1 MWKLPGPSNAVVAG
15 QTVTFART
23 GVIGQPPATVGRII
37 DLRDCRWADV
47 SSVVIK
53 TRLDNGDMAVQQRVW
68 ADSAAPG
75 QKGQAIVLGQALA
88 INSGVVEIR
97 YNIGVNVRLE
107 GPAVFEVNGLNTGLL
122 WFGKMTARVE
132 SPNAKD
138 GVSGGEALSGRP
150 TFIVRTPNAGGEP
163 YVAALTGLGG
173 AFFLDVDN
181 HCAALVH
188 TISSPVWMREPTDS
202 GTLHPVYVGEDRSI
216 LIGVNSEGRS
226 RVAVEMAPPKALA
239 GRLPKGTPSYAV
251 QKLRKSVR
259 RGEN

>member
-1 MWKLPGPSNAVVAG
+1 MV
-15 QTVTFART
+15 
-23 GVIGQPPATVGRII
+23 
-37 DLRDCRWADV
+37 
-47 SSVVIK
+47 
-53 TRLDNGDMAVQQRVW
+53 
-68 ADSAAPG
+68 
-75 QKGQAIVLGQALA
+75 
-88 INSGVVEIR
+88 
-97 YNIGVNVRLE
+97 
-107 GPAVFEVNGLNTGLL
+107 
-122 WFGKMTARVE
+122 GKMTARVE

-181 HCAALVH
+181 HCAARCAP
-188 TISSPVWMREPTDS
+188 SAARCGCEPTDS

-216 LIGVNSEGRS
+216 LIGVDSEGRS

-259 RGEN
+259 QGEN